1 MKRLSAIVMV
11 LGMAIICGTAGA
23 SDLDMINGMQETMR
37 LLIGLAMVTG
47 GFIKG
52 RLWE

>member
-1 MKRLSAIVMV
+1 MKRLSAIVMC
-11 LGMAIICGTAGA
+11 LGMALIFGTAGA
-23 SDLDMINGMQETMR
+23 SDLEMINGLQETMR

-47 GFIKG
+47 GFMKG